1 MSNPNAVLCVL
12 IEYEWLASNET
23 LLKLNQLHCF
33 FKKKKSIALESC
45 SCRFQTPTAS
55 ILMLSELWSPWS
67 KYAINVRLYI
77 YILARSQ
84 LQCLGSRYSST
95 TLNFCCNIRHQPKIQ
110 YDSLEEWLPV
120 MIDVGMFI
128 IFFSFEIT
136 MQFCSCISLSILKVH
151 FNCCSLPYLVSC

>member
-84 LQCLGSRYSST
+84 LQCLG
-95 TLNFCCNIRHQPKIQ
+95 LLDQGIVVRHLIFVATSDTNPKFNMTPWRND
-110 YDSLEEWLPV
+110 YLLWL
-120 MIDVGMFI
+120 MWACLL
-128 IFFSFEIT
+128 FFS
-136 MQFCSCISLSILKVH
+136 LSK
-151 FNCCSLPYLVSC
+151 